1 MKAQVVADCDGWR
14 VAEGAQVAKAKRQLA
29 PALDA
34 LVRERLEADELVL
47 GWSEFRP
54 GEVTVR
60 LIREELHRV
69 CAPIAKKFGRGA
81 GCGRVLSFK
90 LEDGQWVFQGVG
102 GWIS

>member
-1 MKAQVVADCDGWR
+1 M
-14 VAEGAQVAKAKRQLA
+14 AKAKRQLD

-47 GWSEFRP
+47 DWSEARP
-54 GEVTVR
+54 GEVMVR
-60 LIREELHRV
+60 LIRAELHRV

-81 GCGRVLSFK
+81 GCGRSLSFK
-90 LEDGQWVFQGVG
+90 LQDGQWVFVGVG

>member
-1 MKAQVVADCDGWR
+1 L
-14 VAEGAQVAKAKRQLA
+14 AKKRRQLD

-34 LVRERLEADELVL
+34 LIRERLEGDEIVL
-47 GWSEFRP
+47 GWSELRP
-54 GEVTVR
+54 GEITVR

-69 CAPIAKKFGRGA
+69 CAPIAKKFGKGA

-90 LEDGQWVFQGVG
+90 LQDGQWEFQGVG

>member
-1 MKAQVVADCDGWR
+1 M
-14 VAEGAQVAKAKRQLA
+14 AKVKWQLD
-29 PALDA
+29 PALDT
-34 LVRERLEADELVL
+34 LVRERLERDELL
-47 GWSEFRP
+47 LAWSEFRP

-81 GCGRVLSFK
+81 GSGRTLTFVRQD
-90 LEDGQWVFQGVG
+90 DGWVFQGIG